1 MTNIKRDAKNP
12 GMIIVGVADNERGYK
27 QWSEHFGMHAYRY
40 NTHRVVGVD
49 AEAKVHYNSV
59 DSMMNAFKGRIDMEP
74 ISEKLKDNLK
84 NYEIISIQKRTL
96 IVFIIT
102 AESGQLYAG
111 KKYIRE
117 GSDLKEIS

>member
-1 MTNIKRDAKNP
+1 MVRT
-12 GMIIVGVADNERGYK
+12 
-27 QWSEHFGMHAYRY
+27 FGMHAYRY

-49 AEAKVHYNSV
+49 TEAKVHYNSV
-59 DSMMNAFKGRIDMEP
+59 DSMMNAFKDRIDMEP
-74 ISEKLKDNLK
+74 ISEELKENLK

-102 AESGQLYAG
+102 AESGQLYDG

-117 GSDLKEIS
+117 GSDLKEISE